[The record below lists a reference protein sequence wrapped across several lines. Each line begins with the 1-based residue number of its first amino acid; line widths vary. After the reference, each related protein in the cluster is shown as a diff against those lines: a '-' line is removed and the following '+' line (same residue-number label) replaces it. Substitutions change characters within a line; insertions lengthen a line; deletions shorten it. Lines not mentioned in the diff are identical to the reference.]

1 MEAEQKALRT
11 TCRYFEDVVTPGVL
25 SSLAIDL
32 PRKAAPTLELL
43 EALSTNSPRTQRWS
57 NCVRNLTVMAFYPTR
72 TRPWKEN
79 QLLELGE
86 RYYLPCVFFNPA
98 KSFHKR
104 LLLVDSEI
112 KTRAGCP
119 LPDATSACRV
129 GLSISGVSKR
139 VVLIKYLSQLEPWD
153 PCRTGLDPQCLRC
166 RPSDVA
172 TPRIPRIEYLIRKA
186 LMGHEA

>member
-1 MEAEQKALRT
+1 M
-11 TCRYFEDVVTPGVL
+11 L

-32 PRKAAPTLELL
+32 PRKAASTLELL
-43 EALSTNSPRTQRWS
+43 EALVTNSPRTQRWS

-86 RYYLPCVFFNPA
+86 CHCLPCVFSNPA
-98 KSFHKR
+98 KYFHKR

-129 GLSISGVSKR
+129 GLSISGVSKQ
-139 VVLIKYLSQLEPWD
+139 VVLIRYLS
-153 PCRTGLDPQCLRC
+153 
-166 RPSDVA
+166 
-172 TPRIPRIEYLIRKA
+172 
-186 LMGHEA
+186 